1 MKQISIYSG
10 SSAWENSFFVST
22 NSVHLNAF
30 PRIVDTIQTTKVN
43 GVDLINH
50 NINSFINQNC
60 VMRVDWFK
68 DHYVHFYFVPGLHCY
83 SVPQFYMLIRED
95 VLKVSFHAG
104 KLP

>member
-22 NSVHLNAF
+22 NGVHLNAF
-30 PRIVDTIQTTKVN
+30 PRIVDAIQTTQVN

-68 DHYVHFYFVPGLHCY
+68 DHYVHFYFVPGL
-83 SVPQFYMLIRED
+83 
-95 VLKVSFHAG
+95 LKNQTIVILYRNFTCWFG
-104 KLP
+104 RTF